1 MKRRMKLLLSL
12 LLLSAC
18 NMAANEQEE
27 ESPLTYEIGSFNV
40 TVLPEGGG
48 QGNTDILIGATPEML
63 TQSIPE
69 GTYSIAVNAFLI
81 ETDDKAILVDAGYG
95 KKLFANLE
103 ACEKSPEQIDII
115 LLTHMHGDHIGGLLQ
130 NGSKSFPNATLY
142 IPQPEYDYWMNN
154 EIMQS
159 LPESNRGGF
168 TQARKVIEAYRNNL
182 QLFVPDE
189 LDGSASEVL
198 PGIRGVAAYG
208 HTPGHTGYMLDSD
221 GSKLFIW
228 GDLTHAMDIQMPY
241 PEVAVT
247 YDVNPAQ
254 AIESRQRILRYLA
267 DNKIDIAGMHVE
279 YPGIGK
285 VTKNTA
291 DGYTFKLTCECEGMA
306 R

>member
-27 ESPLTYEIGSFNV
+27 ESPLTYEIGSFDV

-130 NGSKSFPNATLY
+130 NDKKSFPNATLY
-142 IPQPEYDYWMNN
+142 ISQSEYDYWTNDEADN
-154 EIMQS
+154 AA
-159 LPESNRGGF
+159 N
-168 TQARKVIEAYRNNL
+168 ARKVIEAYKNNL

-189 LDGSASEVL
+189 LEGTTTEIF
-198 PGIRGVAAYG
+198 PGIRGIAAYG
-208 HTPGHTGYMLDSD
+208 HTPGHTVYLLESD

-228 GDLTHAMDIQMPY
+228 GDLTHAMAIQIPY

-247 YDVNPAQ
+247 YDVNPTK
-254 AIESRQRILRYLA
+254 AIESRQRILQYVT
-267 DNKIDIAGMHVE
+267 DNKIDVAGMHIQF
-279 YPGIGK
+279 PGIGNIR
-285 VTKNTA
+285 KNKSNE
-291 DGYTFKLTCECEGMA
+291 YIFNLTCDCEGMA